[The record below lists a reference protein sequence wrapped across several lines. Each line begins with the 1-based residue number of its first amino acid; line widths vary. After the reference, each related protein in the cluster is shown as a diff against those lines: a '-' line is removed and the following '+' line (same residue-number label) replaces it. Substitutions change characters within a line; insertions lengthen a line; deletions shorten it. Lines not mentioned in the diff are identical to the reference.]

1 MKKELLE
8 LYSDYLLSSFG
19 ATTATGLSAVLEG
32 EVSHDKITRFL
43 STDDYD
49 SRALWKLVKPMVRS
63 IERADG
69 VLIFDDTIQE
79 KPHTDENEIV
89 SWHFDHSKNRNV
101 KGINLLNCIYHAGG
115 VSLPVSY
122 EIVSKPIV
130 FTDKGSGR
138 QKRRSDVTKNELMR
152 RMLRVCGN
160 NAVKYRY
167 VLADSWFSSK
177 ENMEFIRDKLG
188 KQFIMA
194 LKSNRTATLS
204 YEAKLKG
211 EFKRIDKL
219 CLPEGEPVRGW
230 LRGLDFPV
238 LLYRRV
244 FKNKDGS
251 TGTLYLASS
260 ELDADGQTIET
271 IYQKRWKVETFH
283 KTLKSNAALA
293 KSPTRTVRTQSNHC
307 FASIYSAC
315 RLEWL
320 SVKHGINHFA
330 LRTRIYLKAVQHA
343 FDELQLL
350 KAA

>member
-1 MKKELLE
+1 MNKELLE

-32 EVSHDKITRFL
+32 EVSHDRITRFL
-43 STDDYD
+43 SGDVYD
-49 SRALWKLVKPMVRS
+49 SKALWRLVKPMVRE
-63 IERADG
+63 IERDDG
-69 VLIFDDTIQE
+69 ALIFDDTIVE
-79 KPHTDENEIV
+79 KPHTDENEV
-89 SWHFDHSKNRNV
+89 VTWHFDHSKNRSV
-101 KGINLLNCIYHAGG
+101 KGINLLNCVYHAGG

-122 EIVSKPIV
+122 ELIRKPVV
-130 FTDKGSGR
+130 FTDRDTGLR
-138 QKRRSDVTKNELMR
+138 KRRSEVSKNELMR
-152 RMLRVCGN
+152 RMLRVCEN
-160 NAVKYRY
+160 NGLRYRY

-177 ENMEFIRDKLG
+177 ENMEFIHRKL
-188 KQFIMA
+188 KRHFVIA

-204 YEAKLKG
+204 YESKLKG
-211 EFKRIDKL
+211 GFERIDEL
-219 CLPEGEPVRGW
+219 ELPEGEPVRGW

-238 LLYRRV
+238 LLYRQV

-251 TGTLYLASS
+251 SGTLYLASS
-260 ELDADGQTIET
+260 ELDAVGDAICA

-293 KSPTRTVRTQSNHC
+293 KSPTKTVRTQSNHC
-307 FASIYSAC
+307 FMSIYSAC

-320 SVKHGINHFA
+320 SVRHGMNHFA
-330 LRTRIYLKAVQHA
+330 LRTQIYLKAIRYA

>member
-1 MKKELLE
+1 MNKELLE

-32 EVSHDKITRFL
+32 EVSHDRITRFL
-43 STDDYD
+43 SKDVYD
-49 SRALWKLVKPMVRS
+49 SRTLWKLVKPMVRS
-63 IERADG
+63 MERSDG

-79 KPHTDENEIV
+79 KPYTDENEIV
-89 SWHFDHSKNRNV
+89 SWRFDHTKNRSV
-101 KGINLLNCIYHAGG
+101 KGINLLNCVYHAGG

-122 EIVSKPIV
+122 EIARKPIV
-130 FTDKGSGR
+130 FTDKDTGR
-138 QKRRSDVTKNELMR
+138 RKRRSEVAKNELMR
-152 RMLRVCGN
+152 RMLRVCEN
-160 NAVKYRY
+160 NALKYRY

-177 ENMEFIRDKLG
+177 ENMEFIRDELRKH
-188 KQFIMA
+188 FIIA
-194 LKSNRTATLS
+194 LKGNRTVALS

-211 EFKRIDKL
+211 GFERIDTL
-219 CLPEGEPVRGW
+219 CLPEGQPVRGW

-238 LLYRRV
+238 LLYRQV
-244 FKNKDGS
+244 FRNEDGS
-251 TGTLYLASS
+251 AGTLYLASS
-260 ELDADGQTIET
+260 ELDADGQAIEA

-307 FASIYSAC
+307 FMSIYSAC

-320 SVKHGINHFA
+320 SVKHGMNHFA